1 MTIAELRAKR
11 ATVAKQMNDL
21 HELATK
27 EDRGFTVD
35 EQSNWDNMEGEIDRL
50 DAQLRRLETM
60 GRIGAPEPSQLR
72 AGGQDTENRGIG
84 DNGGPALDDEYS
96 TAFRSFLRHGNEAL
110 DDEQRALMA
119 ARRGFLNN
127 TALNRNL
134 TEREQRAFAAA
145 TGNAG
150 GFTVPQ
156 DFYNQLEVAL
166 RAFGGMMD
174 VCDVIRTDTG
184 ATLPMPSFN
193 RVASKATI
201 VGEGGN
207 STLDTTTPFGQVN
220 VGAFTY
226 RTNMLP
232 ISYEFLQDSAF
243 GEGYIIESLSRDLAW
258 AVNEHATIGT
268 GTGQPRGITLD
279 APAGRVGATG
289 QTTTVTY
296 DDLVFLQHSVDPA
309 YRRNAAFMMNDLSV
323 RQIRLIKD
331 TSGRPIWLPG
341 YESGIG
347 VRQPD
352 TLMGYRYAINQD
364 MPVMAANARSILFGD
379 FKKYKIRIA
388 KDVMMLR
395 LVERYADLLS
405 VAFIMFMRADA
416 RLLDAGTNPVKFYQN
431 SAT

>member
-1 MTIAELRAKR
+1 MTIAELRAQR
-11 ATVAKQMNDL
+11 AKVAKQMHDLND
-21 HELATK
+21 LATK
-27 EDRGFTVD
+27 EERGFNAD
-35 EQSNWDNMEGEIDRL
+35 EQSNWANMEAEVDKIDG
-50 DAQLRRLETM
+50 QIRRLETIERL
-60 GRIGAPEPSQLR
+60 GTREPTELR
-72 AGGQDTENRGIG
+72 AGGRESEERGNGENV
-84 DNGGPALDDEYS
+84 DEEYG
-96 TAFRSFLRHGNEAL
+96 TAFRSFLRHGMDVL
-110 DDEQRALMA
+110 DTDQRALMA
-119 ARRGFLNN
+119 TRRDTGAQL
-127 TALNRNL
+127 RNL
-134 TEREQRAFAAA
+134 TDREQRAFAAG

-150 GFTVPQ
+150 GFTVPT

-166 RAFGGMMD
+166 RAFGGMMEVSD
-174 VCDVIRTDTG
+174 IIRTDTG
-184 ATLPMPSFN
+184 STLPMPTFN

-201 VGEGGN
+201 IGEGAASN
-207 STLDTTTPFGQVN
+207 LDATTPFGQVS

-232 ISYEFLQDSAF
+232 LSYEFLQDSAF
-243 GEGYIIESLSRDLAW
+243 GESYIIDSLSRDLAW

-279 APAGRVGATG
+279 AVSGKVGVTG
-289 QTTTVTY
+289 QTLTATY
-296 DDLVFLQHSVDPA
+296 DDLVDLEHSVDPA
-309 YRRNAAFMMNDLSV
+309 YRRNAAFMMHDNSV
-323 RQIRLIKD
+323 RQLRKIKD

-352 TLMGYRYAINQD
+352 TLMGYRYAVNQD
-364 MPVMAANARSILFGD
+364 MPQMAANAKSILFGD

-388 KDVMMLR
+388 RDVTMLR